1 MHLRWLLASVI
12 AWSTTAAMAAE
23 AGQTCRTS
31 HNLVGAC
38 FTVHGRLFS
47 TPSGVRLVMNE
58 TGRTLAVL
66 DRQSRQSREVLP
78 DAVRALLPRDSSG
91 FVEGDYVVC
100 PFDRTHLGRMQAVCI
115 EDASHLRR
123 QTSSP

>member
-1 MHLRWLLASVI
+1 VHLHWLLASVI
-12 AWSTTAAMAAE
+12 AWPTTAFAAE

-66 DRQSRQSREVLP
+66 DRQSAQQSREVLP

-91 FVEGDYVVC
+91 TVEGDYVVC

-115 EDASHLRR
+115 ENASHLIAQQRH
-123 QTSSP
+123 